1 MTENVFRQGISPLLK
16 GFRDIWRAIAKH
28 SLWEIAKHSRLAIAK
43 HSLREIALLLVIT
56 PRVPSQGKILKVLKC
71 DCEALPVGDRIASP
85 TSDRIQCSPRFL
97 LKGKF

>member
-16 GFRDIWRAIAKH
+16 GVRDIWR
-28 SLWEIAKHSRLAIAK
+28 AIAK

-71 DCEALPVGDRIASP
+71 DCEALPVGDR
-85 TSDRIQCSPRFL
+85 
-97 LKGKF
+97 